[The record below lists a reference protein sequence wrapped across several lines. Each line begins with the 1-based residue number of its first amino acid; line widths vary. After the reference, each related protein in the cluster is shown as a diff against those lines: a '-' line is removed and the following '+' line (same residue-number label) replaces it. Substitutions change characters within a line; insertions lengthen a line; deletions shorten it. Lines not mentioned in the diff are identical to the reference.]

1 MQGSKPW
8 QIVLIVVAL
17 LALVASISYQI
28 FNSDTVTQSTSL
40 TLIDYKTGELF
51 ASDIPTGKS
60 AFLPATNPGT
70 KEDTLVPVVK
80 RDGKFYVAEKYV
92 NYARSLSAKS
102 GASIFADTES
112 ALVTPKNSEPV
123 QANLFE

>member
-70 KEDTLVPVVK
+70 KEDTLVPVEE
-80 RDGKFYVAEKYV
+80 RDGKFYVSKEFV
-92 NYARSLSAKS
+92 SFVRSRGGKA
-102 GASIFADTES
+102 GASIFADAES

-123 QANLFE
+123 QAKLFE